1 MTDRTSPNL
10 TTHRARGSIRRVA
23 EALGQYR
30 RVLVTAH
37 IRPDGDAVGS
47 CVAMARMLKAQG
59 WAPTVA
65 LSPLGMGPPRFL
77 LDYADCVA
85 PTNIRARDYD
95 CALVLD
101 CGGLERLPEGPLRDA
116 VAKLPILNIDHH
128 VTTKT
133 FGHARWVVPDASSTG
148 ELVHRFAKRLRWPID
163 TRTAEALW
171 VALVTDTGRFAYSC
185 THPST
190 LRAAAE
196 LLAHGVDSSAI
207 NDRLYL
213 YASEGAVLL
222 KRKAYDSLTT
232 WFRGRVALIS
242 LTSPAPSPPPKS
254 PSSSTRPRTNPAS
267 PVSAS
272 APAATVWV
280 SPPPPSPSTSAAAAT
295 SAPPAAT
302 STPPRRP
309 PSRPSKPISPPSST
323 PDPGLWRVLRR
334 PRRGHF
340 RNDTIRPTPKAIPRD
355 DAMGVRTGVCRGE
368 EGGRGVFSSWGD
380 GGKMKP

>member
-23 EALGQYR
+23 EALRQHR

-37 IRPDGDAVGS
+37 TRPDGDAVGS

-196 LLAHGVDSSAI
+196 LLAQGVDSSAI

-242 LTSPAPSPPPKS
+242 LTARDFRRAGVAKSEIEDAIDIPRSIPTAQISLFFYETKDKPGLTRLSVRTRGDGLGFTAASIAEHFGGGGHLRAAGCDLHAPPK
-254 PSSSTRPRTNPAS
+254 
-267 PVSAS
+267 
-272 APAATVWV
+272 AAIETVK
-280 SPPPPSPSTSAAAAT
+280 AYLAT
-295 SAPPAAT
+295 LF
-302 STPPRRP
+302 
-309 PSRPSKPISPPSST
+309 
-323 PDPGLWRVLRR
+323 DP
-334 PRRGHF
+334 
-340 RNDTIRPTPKAIPRD
+340 
-355 DAMGVRTGVCRGE
+355 
-368 EGGRGVFSSWGD
+368 
-380 GGKMKP
+380 